1 MLAKRMALRRVA
13 KVAPAVEPVLSH
25 TPTRDLSH
33 ILFTPPVPTGPIPH
47 NVYTMDS
54 VGVLTLPDRSYRQFF
69 YNATEKR
76 TFIAIH
82 YPKQLLQIYDRLNRH
97 TQEELWGAC
106 VLYKYGG
113 SHATKD
119 GIIREANV
127 GCDVMRQTI
136 LKIVRSSFQAVD
148 EPDKHEKHEKPEKQD
163 ETTIAEVPEVE
174 NISMEL
180 LQPILSK
187 PGVPTLVFAWTQT
200 VTNRVK
206 TANHG
211 FWGLGDAM
219 RGILA
224 AYQFSKKNRCEFAID
239 PQRHPFFHF
248 LTPSASNPVFRT
260 LDRDIA
266 VSFQG
271 DDGGALDSLKLVLV
285 PGTVT
290 PIFCNMYPVEP
301 LLSDEKRL
309 IRDLLVI
316 KPEYRLDLPPYGYS
330 VLHVRVGDEGI
341 DGVLPAKTLAT
352 YVNLV
357 TKYLV
362 DGDVICSDSVQLK
375 RHVAATCP
383 GIRVFVNDRRNGH
396 VGYDTDPA
404 LLQNTLDD
412 LQIVLGAKR
421 VLTYSQYSWVSGFV
435 DWGTKCFDIPL
446 IDVKK
451 M

>member
-1 MLAKRMALRRVA
+1 V
-13 KVAPAVEPVLSH
+13 
-25 TPTRDLSH
+25 
-33 ILFTPPVPTGPIPH
+33 
-47 NVYTMDS
+47 
-54 VGVLTLPDRSYRQFF
+54 
-69 YNATEKR
+69 
-76 TFIAIH
+76 
-82 YPKQLLQIYDRLNRH
+82 
-97 TQEELWGAC
+97 
-106 VLYKYGG
+106 
-113 SHATKD
+113 
-119 GIIREANV
+119 
-127 GCDVMRQTI
+127 
-136 LKIVRSSFQAVD
+136 
-148 EPDKHEKHEKPEKQD
+148 
-163 ETTIAEVPEVE
+163 
-174 NISMEL
+174 EL

-187 PGVPTLVFAWTQT
+187 PGVPTLVFVWTQT

-206 TANHG
+206 TAKHG
-211 FWGLGDAM
+211 FWGLGDAI
-219 RGILA
+219 RGMLS

-239 PQRHPFFHF
+239 PQRHPFYHF
-248 LTPSASNPVFRT
+248 LTPSVSNPLFRST
-260 LDRDIA
+260 GRDVA
-266 VSFQG
+266 VPFQG

-290 PIFCNMYPVEP
+290 PIFCNMYPAEP

-421 VLTYSQYSWVSGFV
+421 VFTYSAYCWVSGFV
-435 DWGTKCFDIPL
+435 TWGTKCFDIPL
-446 IDVKK
+446 IDVKSTRHI
-451 M
+451 

>member
-1 MLAKRMALRRVA
+1 MALRRMP
-13 KVAPAVEPVLSH
+13 KVIPADGPVISH
-25 TPTRDLSH
+25 TSTSDPSS

-47 NVYTMDS
+47 NVYTTDS
-54 VGVLTLPDRSYRQFF
+54 VGVLTLPDKGYRQFF
-69 YNATEKR
+69 YNVTEQR
-76 TFIAIH
+76 RFIALH
-82 YPKQLLQIYDRLNRH
+82 YPEQLVQIYERLNRSKK
-97 TQEELWGAC
+97 EDLWGAC

-113 SHATKD
+113 SHATKE

-127 GCDVMRQTI
+127 GCHVMRQTI
-136 LKIVRSSFQAVD
+136 LMLVRSSFEAMV
-148 EPDKHEKHEKPEKQD
+148 EPGKQEKHENPEKQEKHENP
-163 ETTIAEVPEVE
+163 ETITAGLAEVEKTSEEP
-174 NISMEL
+174 
-180 LQPILSK
+180 LQSTLCT
-187 PGVPTLVFAWTQT
+187 PGVPTLVFVWTQT
-200 VTNRVK
+200 VTNRIK
-206 TANHG
+206 TAKHG
-211 FWGLGDAM
+211 FWGLGDAI
-219 RGILA
+219 RGMLS

-239 PQRHPFFHF
+239 PHRHPFYHF
-248 LTPSASNPVFRT
+248 LTPSVSNPLFRST
-260 LDRDIA
+260 GRDVA
-266 VSFQG
+266 VPFQG

-290 PIFCNMYPVEP
+290 PIFCNMYPAEP

-383 GIRVFVNDRRNGH
+383 GIRVFVNDRRSGH

-421 VLTYSQYSWVSGFV
+421 VFTYSAYCWVSGFV
-435 DWGTKCFDIPL
+435 TWGTKCFDIPL

-451 M
+451 I